1 MPEFN
6 NPNFSIDLSDQV
18 ALVTGASSG
27 LGYRFSKVLAKCGA
41 KVALSARRVD
51 KLEKLSEEIKSDGGD
66 CMVVPIDMVDMDT
79 IRDAVQK
86 VEEGLGTINTLI
98 NNAGMVDAQWAIKQS
113 DELIDNVVATN
124 LVGPYL
130 LSNEVARR
138 LIEKKEPGRM
148 VNIASIAAF
157 NISPNSASVLY
168 STTKSAIVRMTES
181 LAVEWARNHI
191 NVNAIAPGMF
201 SSEML
206 DGMLERIGDMSQSL
220 PRKRIC
226 MPEQMDSTLLYL
238 VSPSSECVTGT
249 CIKIDDGQ
257 SPR

>member
-1 MPEFN
+1 MSDFN

-66 CMVVPIDMVDMDT
+66 CMVVPIDMVDRDT

-220 PRKRIC
+220 PRKRVC
-226 MPEQMDSTLLYL
+226 MPEQMDPTLLYL

-257 SPR
+257 SSR

>member
-1 MPEFN
+1 MTEFN

-66 CMVVPIDMVDMDT
+66 CMVVPIDMVDRDT

-157 NISPNSASVLY
+157 NISSNSASVLY

>member
-1 MPEFN
+1 MTEFN

-66 CMVVPIDMVDMDT
+66 CMVVPIDMVDRDT

-257 SPR
+257 SSR

>member
-1 MPEFN
+1 MSEFET
-6 NPNFSIDLSDQV
+6 PNFSVDLSNQV

-41 KVALSARRVD
+41 KVALSARRVE
-51 KLEKLSEEIKSDGGD
+51 KLESLAEEIKSDGGE
-66 CMVVPIDMVDMDT
+66 CMGVPIDMVDRES
-79 IRDAVQK
+79 IRAAVK
-86 VEEGLGTINTLI
+86 TVEEKLGTINTLI

-113 DELIDNVVATN
+113 DELIDGVIDTN

-130 LSNEVARR
+130 LSNEVARK

-148 VNIASIAAF
+148 INISSLAAF
-157 NISPNSASVLY
+157 NTTPNSAAVLY
-168 STTKSAIVRMTES
+168 STTKSAIVRMTEALS
-181 LAVEWARNHI
+181 VEWAKHHI

-201 SSEML
+201 SSEMV
-206 DGMLERIGDMSQSL
+206 DGMLERIGDVSQTL

-226 MPEQMDSTLLYL
+226 TPEQMDSTLLFL

-257 SPR
+257 TAR

>member
-1 MPEFN
+1 MSDFN

-51 KLEKLSEEIKSDGGD
+51 KLEKLSEEIKSDGGE
-66 CMVVPIDMVDMDT
+66 CMVVPIDMVDRDT

-86 VEEGLGTINTLI
+86 VEESLGTINTLI

>member
-1 MPEFN
+1 MTEFN

-66 CMVVPIDMVDMDT
+66 CMVVPIDMVDRDT

-86 VEEGLGTINTLI
+86 VEESLGTINTLI

-130 LSNEVARR
+130 LSNELARR

-157 NISPNSASVLY
+157 NISSNSASVLY

>member
-1 MPEFN
+1 MTEFN

-66 CMVVPIDMVDMDT
+66 CMVVPIDMVDRDT

-86 VEEGLGTINTLI
+86 VEESLGTINTLI

-113 DELIDNVVATN
+113 DELIDSVVATN

-257 SPR
+257 SSR

>member
-1 MPEFN
+1 MSDFN

-66 CMVVPIDMVDMDT
+66 CMVVPIDMVDRDT

-220 PRKRIC
+220 PRKRVC

>member
-1 MPEFN
+1 MTEFN

-66 CMVVPIDMVDMDT
+66 CMVVPIDMVDRDT

-226 MPEQMDSTLLYL
+226 VPEQMDSTLLYL

-257 SPR
+257 SSR

>member
-1 MPEFN
+1 MTEFN

-66 CMVVPIDMVDMDT
+66 CMVVPIDMVDRDT

-86 VEEGLGTINTLI
+86 VEESLGTINTLI

-226 MPEQMDSTLLYL
+226 VPEQMDSTLLYL

>member
-1 MPEFN
+1 MSDFN
-6 NPNFSIDLSDQV
+6 NPNFSLDLSDQV

-66 CMVVPIDMVDMDT
+66 CMVVPIDMVDRDT

-86 VEEGLGTINTLI
+86 VEESLGTINTLI

>member
-1 MPEFN
+1 MSDFET
-6 NPNFSIDLSDQV
+6 PNFTVNLSGQV

-41 KVALSARRVD
+41 KVAIAARRVE
-51 KLEKLSEEIKSDGGD
+51 KLEALEKEIRDDGGE
-66 CMVVPIDMVDMDT
+66 CTVVPLDVQDRDSLRNAVDVVENQFGVID
-79 IRDAVQK
+79 
-86 VEEGLGTINTLI
+86 TLV
-98 NNAGMVDAQWAIKQS
+98 NNAGMVDAQWAIKQ
-113 DELIDNVVATN
+113 DDALIDGVVGTN

-138 LIEKKEPGRM
+138 LIKTEKPGRM
-148 VNIASIAAF
+148 VNIASMAAF
-157 NISPNSASVLY
+157 SISPNSASVLY

-181 LAVEWARNHI
+181 LAVEWAKQHI
-191 NVNAIAPGMF
+191 NVNAIAPGIF
-201 SSEML
+201 HSEMA
-206 DGMLERIGDMSQSL
+206 DAMLERIGDVSKGL

-226 MPEQMDSTLLYL
+226 TPEQMDSTLLFL

-257 SPR
+257 SSR

>member
-1 MPEFN
+1 MSEFET
-6 NPNFSIDLSDQV
+6 PNFSVNLSNQV

-41 KVALSARRVD
+41 KVAISARRVE
-51 KLEKLSEEIKSDGGD
+51 KLESLAEEIKSDGGE
-66 CMVVPIDMVDMDT
+66 CMVVPIDMVDRDSIRAAVKT
-79 IRDAVQK
+79 I
-86 VEEGLGTINTLI
+86 EEKLGTINTLI

-113 DELIDNVVATN
+113 DELIDGVIDTN

-130 LSNEVARR
+130 LSNEVARK

-148 VNIASIAAF
+148 VNISSLAAF
-157 NISPNSASVLY
+157 NTTPNSAAVLY
-168 STTKSAIVRMTES
+168 STTKSAIVRMTEALS
-181 LAVEWARNHI
+181 VEWARHHI

-206 DGMLERIGDMSQSL
+206 DGMLERIGDVSQTL

-226 MPEQMDSTLLYL
+226 TPEQMDSTLLFL

-257 SPR
+257 TSR

>member
-1 MPEFN
+1 MTEFN

-66 CMVVPIDMVDMDT
+66 CMVVPIDMVDRDT

-86 VEEGLGTINTLI
+86 VEESLGTINTLI

-138 LIEKKEPGRM
+138 L
-148 VNIASIAAF
+148 
-157 NISPNSASVLY
+157 
-168 STTKSAIVRMTES
+168 
-181 LAVEWARNHI
+181 
-191 NVNAIAPGMF
+191 
-201 SSEML
+201 
-206 DGMLERIGDMSQSL
+206 
-220 PRKRIC
+220 
-226 MPEQMDSTLLYL
+226 
-238 VSPSSECVTGT
+238 
-249 CIKIDDGQ
+249 
-257 SPR
+257 

>member
-1 MPEFN
+1 MSDFN
-6 NPNFSIDLSDQV
+6 NPNFSLDLSDQV

-66 CMVVPIDMVDMDT
+66 CMVVPIDMVDRDT

-257 SPR
+257 SSR

>member
-1 MPEFN
+1 MTEFN

-66 CMVVPIDMVDMDT
+66 CMVVPIDMIDRDT

-113 DELIDNVVATN
+113 DELIDSVVATN

-130 LSNEVARR
+130 LSYEVARR

-226 MPEQMDSTLLYL
+226 VPEQMDSTLLYL

-257 SPR
+257 SSR

>member
-1 MPEFN
+1 MTEFN

-66 CMVVPIDMVDMDT
+66 CMVVPIDMIDRDT

-226 MPEQMDSTLLYL
+226 VPEQMDSTLLYL

-257 SPR
+257 SSR

>member
-1 MPEFN
+1 MTEFN

-66 CMVVPIDMVDMDT
+66 CMVVPIDMVDRDT

-113 DELIDNVVATN
+113 DKLIDNVVATN

>member
-1 MPEFN
+1 MSDFN
-6 NPNFSIDLSDQV
+6 NPNFSLDLSDQV

-51 KLEKLSEEIKSDGGD
+51 KLEKLSEEIKSDGGE
-66 CMVVPIDMVDMDT
+66 CMVIPIDMVDRDT

-86 VEEGLGTINTLI
+86 VEESLGTINTLI

-113 DELIDNVVATN
+113 DELIDSVVATN

-257 SPR
+257 SSR